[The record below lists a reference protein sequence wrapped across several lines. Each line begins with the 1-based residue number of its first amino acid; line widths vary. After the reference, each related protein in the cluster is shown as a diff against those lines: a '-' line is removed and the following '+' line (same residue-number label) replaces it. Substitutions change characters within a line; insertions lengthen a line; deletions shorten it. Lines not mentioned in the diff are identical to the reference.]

1 MRKFGSFLAGYRF
14 VDILIK
20 SPKSVEFFY
29 LYNMGYAFDGEEK
42 DLTRSTLRKI

>member
-20 SPKSVEFFY
+20 RPKLVEFFY
-29 LYNMGYAFDGEEK
+29 LYNMIGYTGYAFDGEK
-42 DLTRSTLRKI
+42 KIALDLL